1 MAALDF
7 SQFASQPSFGER
19 YAQGQQQALQNKLT
33 EQQNQMQMRAAQN
46 QNALAQYQLSS
57 AQREDASTNALNT
70 AYQNAYDPA
79 TGKIDS
85 ARLLQSL
92 ASSGAGSKIPGVQ
105 KSLTEAENALLQR
118 KELEGKISLQSL
130 TKSAAE
136 VKLLDDKLKQS
147 RGFLD
152 TLDPAAPDAGARY
165 LAWHEANHADPIIGP
180 ALAARGANADQS
192 RAAIQ
197 QAIDQG
203 PQALAN
209 QINQSKLGAEKFME
223 MNKPTVTSQNL
234 GGQLRMVSTPG
245 LGGAATV
252 VPGSTVATTITPG
265 QLAANQIAQGQLG
278 VSQGQLRVSQGQAD
292 TSAGQ
297 LRVAQ
302 DRLAQ
307 EKIGS
312 TAVPVQD
319 PNNPSQ
325 MILVNPREY
334 KGGGLGAPGV
344 IGLTGKTPAATAK
357 QEATDKGIAQVASVI
372 DDLRANYNTLNAAR
386 AIPSTERSALSNL
399 TSSAQSSSLGQFS
412 GRVFGTEEQSARDVI
427 NSSRLMLL
435 NGIKQATGLSATQ
448 LNSNM
453 ELTTWLKAVS
463 DPSQSIET
471 VDKILGN
478 IEKFIATGGKYSAK
492 KDDKMAAPPAVTKS
506 GATAS
511 NW

>member
-7 SQFASQPSFGER
+7 SQLTSQPSFGER

-70 AYQNAYDPA
+70 AYQNAFDPA

-118 KELEGKISLQSL
+118 KELEGKINLQPIA
-130 TKSAAE
+130 KSAAE

-147 RGFLD
+147 RSFLD
-152 TLDPAAPDAGARY
+152 TLDAAAPDAGARY

-180 ALAARGANADQS
+180 ALVARGANAEQS
-192 RAAIQ
+192 RADIQRAIN
-197 QAIDQG
+197 QG

-209 QINQSKLGAEKFME
+209 LINQSKLGAEKFME

-265 QLAANQIAQGQLG
+265 QLAANQIAQGQLS
-278 VSQGQLRVSQGQAD
+278 VSQGQLAATQAAQRQALELANRPVFSETGQGFISRPTAAQPAGAFTPLPEIKTSQDQRAALKALKTAGYDPKTGEDNISELIAKSTSGGLQAA
-292 TSAGQ
+292 SAGTLGFLFGSSTTGMKAISALAGTANQ
-297 LRVAQ
+297 IALDLVGGKLGAGISNDDRNFIASALGDVANPYKTAEE
-302 DRLAQ
+302 RLA
-307 EKIGS
+307 GW
-312 TAVPVQD
+312 TAAKDRMVESGLIPP
-319 PNNPSQ
+319 PNQFKP
-325 MILVNPREY
+325 
-334 KGGGLGAPGV
+334 GAP
-344 IGLTGKTPAATAK
+344 T
-357 QEATDKGIAQVASVI
+357 
-372 DDLRANYNTLNAAR
+372 RANAA
-386 AIPSTERSALSNL
+386 
-399 TSSAQSSSLGQFS
+399 
-412 GRVFGTEEQSARDVI
+412 
-427 NSSRLMLL
+427 
-435 NGIKQATGLSATQ
+435 
-448 LNSNM
+448 
-453 ELTTWLKAVS
+453 
-463 DPSQSIET
+463 
-471 VDKILGN
+471 
-478 IEKFIATGGKYSAK
+478 
-492 KDDKMAAPPAVTKS
+492 KS
-506 GATAS
+506 GWGQIQVVTP
-511 NW
+511 

>member
-33 EQQNQMQMRAAQN
+33 EQQNQMQMRSAQN

-118 KELEGKISLQSL
+118 KELEGKINLQPF
-130 TKSAAE
+130 TQSAAKL
-136 VKLLDDKLKQS
+136 KLLSDALDQS
-147 RGFLD
+147 RRFLD

-197 QAIDQG
+197 QAINQG

-265 QLAANQIAQGQLG
+265 QLAANQIAQGQLTLA
-278 VSQGQLRVSQGQAD
+278 QTGQNLTDTREQRKIAIMEENQRRESDPVFLRQKAEAAATGQAIAKD
-292 TSAGQ
+292 QA
-297 LRVAQ
+297 
-302 DRLAQ
+302 LAQ
-307 EKIGS
+307 QVLPKVLETAQQTLGQIDSLIGKRDREGNLVKGQAPHPGFS
-312 TAVPVQD
+312 NVVGATLLPGLRFVPGTDAADFQSKFD
-319 PNNPSQ
+319 Q
-325 MILVNPREY
+325 IKGGAFLQAFETL
-334 KGGGLGAPGV
+334 KGGGSITNLEG
-344 IGLTGKTPAATAK
+344 
-357 QEATDKGIAQVASVI
+357 EKGTSALNRMSLAQSEREFV
-372 DDLRANYNTLNAAR
+372 NAAR
-386 AIPSTERSALSNL
+386 EFQGIIRKGVERAKVRVGGSVTPIDALL
-399 TSSAQSSSLGQFS
+399 
-412 GRVFGTEEQSARDVI
+412 
-427 NSSRLMLL
+427 
-435 NGIKQATGLSATQ
+435 
-448 LNSNM
+448 
-453 ELTTWLKAVS
+453 
-463 DPSQSIET
+463 
-471 VDKILGN
+471 
-478 IEKFIATGGKYSAK
+478 EKYK
-492 KDDKMAAPPAVTKS
+492 
-506 GATAS
+506 
-511 NW
+511 